1 MNRSII
7 AIVLAGA
14 ISLVFIASASAA
26 GTAASDDQLNKDA
39 AILDD
44 QGANSTGSEAI
55 VQTIESTFSVTQ
67 AQIDALRA
75 DDLGYGEIVI
85 LLSLAQATPAGVT
98 TDNINQILALR
109 QGPPVL
115 GWGEIAR
122 QLDLNLGKVVSTVV
136 KATDESAHG
145 LATAQNASENG
156 KGNGMSA
163 GASAG
168 AGMGGGSGRMGFG
181 GMGSGKR

>member
-1 MNRSII
+1 MNRSIT
-7 AIVLAGA
+7 AMVLAGA

-26 GTAASDDQLNKDA
+26 GAAASDDQLNKDA

-44 QGANSTGSEAI
+44 KGTNSTGSEAI
-55 VQTIESTFSVTQ
+55 VQTIESTFNVTQ
-67 AQIDALRA
+67 DQIAALRA

-109 QGPPVL
+109 QSPPEL
-115 GWGEIAR
+115 GWGEIAK
-122 QLDLNLGKVVSTVV
+122 QLDLNLGKVVSSVV
-136 KATDESAHG
+136 KATDESTHG
-145 LATAQNASENG
+145 LAGAQNAPENG

-168 AGMGGGSGRMGFG
+168 AGMGEGSGRMGFG